1 MNEAIEHV
9 SENYRFLKTEDETSF
24 IVVRSILRLIEVI

>member
-24 IVVRSILRLIEVI
+24 IVVRSIFEVN